1 MRRIR
6 SIFALAIVVSA
17 IAAVGTFAG
26 PAEAGGP
33 ARYRVTIRNL
43 TDTQPLT
50 PPVVVAH
57 RFRFNL
63 FTVRDLATVGL
74 KEVAENGNVPNLV
87 SSVEQA
93 FAVRDVVAGGA
104 PVVPDGL
111 PGSGAGDDHITLEL
125 TAPGGARF
133 FSWASMLIC
142 TNDGFTGTNHVK
154 LPVHV
159 GERVTYRSLGYDAG
173 TEVNTEDFADIV
185 PPCQDLVGVSSSD
198 DGTGASDAALLEG
211 GVVHHHP
218 GIQGGYDLE
227 PGAHGWDTDA
237 PVAMVTV
244 TRIA

>member
-1 MRRIR
+1 MPKMR
-6 SIFALAIVVSA
+6 SVLALAVVVTA
-17 IAAVGTFAG
+17 VAAVSTFAW

-43 TDTQPLT
+43 TDTQPFT

-63 FTVRDLATVGL
+63 FVVRDLATVGL

-111 PGSGAGDDHITLEL
+111 PGSGAGDDRITLEL

-154 LPVHV
+154 LPAQV
-159 GERVTYRSLGYDAG
+159 GDRVTYRSLAYDAG
-173 TEVNTEDFADIV
+173 TESNTEDFADTV
-185 PPCQDLVGVSSSD
+185 PPCQDRLGVSSSD
-198 DGTGASDAALLEG
+198 DGTAASDASLLEG
-211 GVVHHHP
+211 GVIHHHP
-218 GIQGGYDLE
+218 GIQGGDDLTAG
-227 PGAHGWDTDA
+227 PHGWETDR

>member
-1 MRRIR
+1 MRMTR
-6 SIFALAIVVSA
+6 SVLALALVVTA
-17 IAAVGTFAG
+17 VAAVSTFAG

-43 TDTQPLT
+43 TDSQPLT

-57 RFRFNL
+57 RFAFEL
-63 FTVRDLATVGL
+63 FVVRDLASVGL

-111 PGSGAGDDHITLEL
+111 PGSGAGDDRITLEL
-125 TAPGGARF
+125 TAAGGARF

-142 TNDGFTGTNHVK
+142 TNDGFTGTSHAK
-154 LPVHV
+154 LPVQL
-159 GERVTYRSLGYDAG
+159 GDRVTYRSMAYDAG

-185 PPCQDLVGVSSSD
+185 PPCQDMVGVSSGD
-198 DGTGASDAALLEG
+198 AGTGASDASLLEG
-211 GVVHHHP
+211 GVIHHHP
-218 GIQGGYDLE
+218 GIEGGDDLT